1 MTKVYLSGA
10 ISNAPEYGEEWRES
24 VKEQVSDYVEPCDPL
39 DFHDFEPEE
48 EITVSDDELVRQDK
62 LEIADSDVVL
72 VNWQSN
78 VPKAGTPMEIMYAYN
93 LGVPVVVWHSDC
105 VREEVSPWVRHHA
118 SFMFER
124 LEDAVEMVE
133 THGN

>member
-10 ISNAPEYGEEWRES
+10 ISNAPGYGKDWREEAKS
-24 VKEQVSDYVEPCDPL
+24 RFDDFVEPCDPL
-39 DFHDFEPEE
+39 DFHDFGPGE

-93 LGVPVVVWHSDC
+93 LGIPVIVWHSDR
-105 VREEVSPWVRHHA
+105 VYDEVSPWVRHHA
-118 SFMFER
+118 TLMCEK
-124 LEDAVEMVE
+124 LEDAVEE
-133 THGN
+133 AEYHGN